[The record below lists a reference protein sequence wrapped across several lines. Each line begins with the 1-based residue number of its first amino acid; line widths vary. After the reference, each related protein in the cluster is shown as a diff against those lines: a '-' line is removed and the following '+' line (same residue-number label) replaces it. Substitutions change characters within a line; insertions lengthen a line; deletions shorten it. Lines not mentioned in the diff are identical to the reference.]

1 MKELIEKL
9 YLERRDLVS
18 EGFNRALA
26 HINTQLP
33 IQIHSYPSGS
43 PAWTWKIPESWSV
56 KAAFIE
62 TLSGKRLLDLKD
74 HPLHVISYSLPV
86 NKIVSREEL
95 LKHLHTRPDRPR
107 AIPYE
112 FKYYERDWGF
122 CLPHERLTE
131 FTEPEYK
138 VFIDASFETANLTV
152 GECLIMGES
161 KETIVLVAHLC
172 HPGQAND
179 DLSGVSVLVNIGK
192 TLLKQKP
199 KFTYRLLFVPETIGS
214 IAYLSHNE
222 NLIPEFKAGIFL
234 EMLGNDARHALQTS
248 RSDDTYLD
256 RVAKAVIKSRLKDF
270 TVGSFR
276 KIVGN
281 DEMAFNGPG
290 VNVPMI
296 SISRAIPGF
305 PHYPEYHTS
314 DDTPAIISEDR
325 LMESRDLV
333 LKILDTIEQDYIP
346 LRKFKGPV
354 FLSGYGLW
362 IDWRINKKLNQSIEQ
377 IMLRLEGSQTVFEI
391 AQELGMNFEEVKD
404 YIDKFVD
411 KGLVEKLPLKFV

>member
-1 MKELIEKL
+1 M
-9 YLERRDLVS
+9 
-18 EGFNRALA
+18 
-26 HINTQLP
+26 
-33 IQIHSYPSGS
+33 
-43 PAWTWKIPESWSV
+43 
-56 KAAFIE
+56 
-62 TLSGKRLLDLKD
+62 
-74 HPLHVISYSLPV
+74 
-86 NKIVSREEL
+86 
-95 LKHLHTRPDRPR
+95 
-107 AIPYE
+107 
-112 FKYYERDWGF
+112 
-122 CLPHERLTE
+122 
-131 FTEPEYK
+131 
-138 VFIDASFETANLTV
+138 
-152 GECLIMGES
+152 
-161 KETIVLVAHLC
+161 
-172 HPGQAND
+172 
-179 DLSGVSVLVNIGK
+179 
-192 TLLKQKP
+192 
-199 KFTYRLLFVPETIGS
+199 
-214 IAYLSHNE
+214 
-222 NLIPEFKAGIFL
+222 IPEFKAGIFL

-248 RSDDTYLD
+248 RSGDTYLD

-270 TVGSFR
+270 TVGPFR

-290 VNVPMI
+290 VDVPMI